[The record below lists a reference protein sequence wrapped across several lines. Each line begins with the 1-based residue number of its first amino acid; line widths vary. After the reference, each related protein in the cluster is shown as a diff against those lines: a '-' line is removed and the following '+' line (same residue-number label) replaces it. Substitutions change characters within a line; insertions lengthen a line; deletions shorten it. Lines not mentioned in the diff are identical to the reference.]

1 MNVNIDEKQVLVGE
15 VTRPATVDKSLK
27 KNGFAADAAEVG
39 RKLSILEKRLNELN
53 PVTAEAL
60 KYDGS
65 EGGLEADNVQGALNE
80 MSANVANAVSEVD
93 KGLETALKEID
104 GKMGDYLKAEDKPSG
119 KYIGNG
125 STAERVIDIGGQG
138 NVLIVYTVGSA
149 TDSRSFMLVFPIG
162 AYGHSGT
169 VGSVEFSGSAVV
181 NFENGKL
188 TLKTN
193 SARLNKK
200 DIEYF
205 YQVL

>member
-1 MNVNIDEKQVLVGE
+1 MNVNIDEKQVVVGE
-15 VTRPATVDKSLK
+15 VSTPAMIDKTLGK
-27 KNGFAADAAEVG
+27 VGFAADAAEVG
-39 RKLSILEKRLNELN
+39 RRLSILEKRLNELN
-53 PVTAEAL
+53 PITAEAL

-80 MSANVANAVSEVD
+80 MSANVAHAVSKVD
-93 KGLETALKEID
+93 EGLEEALGKID
-104 GKMGDYLKAEDKPSG
+104 TKMGEYAKVSDKPSG

-149 TDSRSFMLVFPIG
+149 TDSRSFMLVFPMG

-169 VGSVEFSGSAVV
+169 GGSIAFSGSAVV
-181 NFENGKL
+181 NFENGNL
-188 TLKTN
+188 TLKTS
-193 SARLNKK
+193 SACLNKK

>member
-1 MNVNIDEKQVLVGE
+1 MSADINEKQVVVGE
-15 VTRPATVDKSLK
+15 ASAPAVIDKTLSKAGL
-27 KNGFAADAAEVG
+27 AADAAEVG

-53 PVTAEAL
+53 PITAEAL

-80 MSANVANAVSEVD
+80 MSANVANAVSKVD
-93 KGLETALKEID
+93 EGLEEALGEID
-104 GKMGDYLKAEDKPSG
+104 TKMGEYAKVSDKPSG

-125 STAERVIDIGGQG
+125 STAERVIDIGDQG
-138 NVLIVYTVGSA
+138 NVLIVYANGSS
-149 TDSRSFMLVFPIG
+149 TNENCFMLVFPMG

-169 VGSVEFSGSAVV
+169 GGLSEFSGSAVA

-193 SARLNKK
+193 SACLNKK
-200 DIEYF
+200 DVEYF